1 MNSGLAAEATSS
13 GHLAFIPP
21 QDLVSYRQLFLANN
35 GGSINSPMSA
45 NAAQQVFIQSGLPTT
60 TLATVWNLCAVNG
73 GQTLSLGEFALGM
86 FLVKLAMV
94 GSPLPPSLPPDV
106 REQILMSI
114 TPAPYAASVASRST
128 SGSYRSSLSPYSPSI
143 NSSALLS
150 SQVAQPGNNVIMPQ
164 LTGSSMASSVG
175 SFQQQQQQQHQQ
187 SHQLHT
193 RGGAGSLRLLKRLR
207 DRARQVFAQSG
218 LSENILAHIWSLCD
232 THKIGKL
239 NSDEF
244 AVAMHIIYKKLNG
257 HDVPITL
264 PPELVPPSIRDL
276 NELSAYA
283 KSEAAK
289 VQPMRRI
296 SPSVS
301 LLGIHSESFNSKM
314 PRSLSG
320 SLAPPQLQSSNDSRR
335 QQLLGLVE
343 AKRKEI
349 SQLKEKIDSDT
360 RECTHIEM
368 SLQSLKE
375 QSVKSQESILNLD
388 QTKKALTTSL
398 VNRVGDTANALSN
411 TEISEFE
418 RLEREV
424 LSLIDEC
431 KQRQIEVSDIKIVA
445 LRGKHA
451 RRAVNAQAG
460 GRVPSGT
467 GDVANKAAAL
477 LAARM
482 AALGVTPK
490 SIPSATPP
498 PAVTPSLSS
507 SSSTA
512 SLVDEI
518 SAVDMERLARLQELN
533 MIQNRITIYAT
544 QIRSAINAQKA
555 STASAA
561 GGDWAPSVSDRV
573 RFEEGVGLTSTSAIS
588 LIGELSKIRGSL
600 VHTIVTPST
609 SSRPSVET
617 STSIYTANKPRLPGT
632 LAAAFSSTPVLRSQS
647 EGMASIIAKADAASL
662 AAKDRSAKRAA
673 DITARIAAVTARS
686 PITPHFLLMEGRRLL
701 REHIKDTVVSMSPH
715 LRSFQQPAASKT
727 SQVSI
732 APSDS
737 TPTTQPSFAPFGNP
751 FGNLSGP
758 PPALADAAPFS
769 DQLVAF
775 KHIDATVPTPAT
787 VFSSTNPF
795 GISAVATIPSS
806 AATSYNDITPLQ
818 PLVSVSSTRGENS
831 AVPVANSM
839 KSTDA
844 IESHLQNTNASV
856 DTQQTQARPASHMRS
871 AEIVPQPSSSDSILP
886 ATTLS
891 VFPSMTAFGFSSDS
905 ADYKPV
911 IGNPFHITPS
921 AQNND
926 ISAVD
931 TVDPAVP
938 TLVSPNISAVSA
950 SLPPPP
956 PPPPPPP
963 LVQTTP
969 SIPFKIRTS
978 EVHPSVTVDAVAP
991 PLSCGGTTS
1000 LLATA
1005 LASHRGRMHMTSD
1018 TEDEGDGESDWES
1031 GSNISASPK
1040 KRSLRSPTTPLAPP
1054 LAIGTL
1060 RPLTATMPPPQPA
1073 CTLSSE
1079 ADAPIYH
1086 DDVKIAPTLILPI
1099 VGGSAPPPP
1108 PPPPPTA
1115 ADGSVI
1121 FKRIPTHGST
1131 SQSDSGSAV
1140 EKRRPTPAEVG
1151 ARGIPIF
1158 ALTGGA
1164 INPGAL
1170 RSIANTSTLPKSAAK
1185 TSEVKMGSD
1194 AIVLNKATDTVSVS
1208 DKVVSTPVP
1217 EMPECAVFD
1226 ANRLHKNDDRALDEW
1241 EMVHNGRHGVPDKAH
1256 TDTAERSLEGIA
1268 AISNSN
1274 VFASTN
1280 GTREDDLSV
1289 CAGDVVV
1296 IENEADEWLYCSIAA
1311 DESAPR
1317 SLRTSGWVPK
1327 NFVDMTLPGIGA
1339 TDSAASMDISDTIH
1353 PIGRARVMFDFNAQ
1367 NSDEVSITVGS
1378 IVEILSKQTPEWWRV
1393 RSNTEQVGLAPCN
1406 YLEEIFNTE
1415 DDISDDHSRWNGTHD
1430 DGDDGHNGGGNHHAE
1445 SAFPSHGSSLFSTGQ
1460 SAPGDGT
1467 DTASLGSYG
1476 AQNGVLGQFGYT
1488 IDASSSTDS
1497 GDDLEHSTPVY
1508 DNNSPLTTASRSMA
1522 VSTDLLSHP
1531 PSTIEDRKRSDAI
1544 YEIIH
1549 TERNY
1554 VRDLQVVV
1562 EVFMVPMEDIVDARL
1577 VFANIRQVLNVNQQ
1591 ILADFERYASGESV
1605 ESIGEIFLKYLDDL
1619 ECYKGYCS
1627 NLSNASEL
1635 LQRLRSEKSD
1645 LNSFLK
1651 SAQHNP
1657 RCKKLDL
1664 SSFLL
1669 VPMQRIT
1676 RYSLLLRQMLHH
1688 TPKEHREHECTL
1700 IALQMSDELLEKL
1713 NAATKERQTQAK
1725 ISELARTVDLSIPE
1739 EASLEWGFMLDLTTH
1754 TRLLGRRLFLHEGT
1768 LAKNKSGRK
1777 LQLYLFNDMMLFIH
1791 AKSSSGY
1798 ALSLYRKPILL
1809 SDMIV
1814 REAVKTG
1821 AKDVGSIDKCCLQI
1835 VMEHEVITLRAM
1847 AVSDKRQWLNQIEAA
1862 VSAERSMKKR
1872 QLLGGSSDISTMGQP
1887 TIGTLEVK
1895 LHQAHGLGVIERG
1908 GRRLDVFAI
1917 VQVHH
1922 QATKSK
1928 RVHSSQPRWGQSL
1941 MFSVHTLD
1949 DVIKIALYGYNQ
1961 YSKDEYLGQAQIQ
1974 MDILE
1979 YYGGKATEVIT
1990 LDLRDASQGKIEVQL
2005 MYRLAR

>member
-1 MNSGLAAEATSS
+1 
-13 GHLAFIPP
+13 
-21 QDLVSYRQLFLANN
+21 
-35 GGSINSPMSA
+35 
-45 NAAQQVFIQSGLPTT
+45 
-60 TLATVWNLCAVNG
+60 
-73 GQTLSLGEFALGM
+73 
-86 FLVKLAMV
+86 
-94 GSPLPPSLPPDV
+94 
-106 REQILMSI
+106 
-114 TPAPYAASVASRST
+114 
-128 SGSYRSSLSPYSPSI
+128 
-143 NSSALLS
+143 
-150 SQVAQPGNNVIMPQ
+150 
-164 LTGSSMASSVG
+164 
-175 SFQQQQQQQHQQ
+175 
-187 SHQLHT
+187 
-193 RGGAGSLRLLKRLR
+193 
-207 DRARQVFAQSG
+207 
-218 LSENILAHIWSLCD
+218 
-232 THKIGKL
+232 
-239 NSDEF
+239 
-244 AVAMHIIYKKLNG
+244 
-257 HDVPITL
+257 
-264 PPELVPPSIRDL
+264 
-276 NELSAYA
+276 
-283 KSEAAK
+283 
-289 VQPMRRI
+289 
-296 SPSVS
+296 
-301 LLGIHSESFNSKM
+301 
-314 PRSLSG
+314 
-320 SLAPPQLQSSNDSRR
+320 
-335 QQLLGLVE
+335 
-343 AKRKEI
+343 
-349 SQLKEKIDSDT
+349 
-360 RECTHIEM
+360 
-368 SLQSLKE
+368 
-375 QSVKSQESILNLD
+375 
-388 QTKKALTTSL
+388 
-398 VNRVGDTANALSN
+398 
-411 TEISEFE
+411 
-418 RLEREV
+418 
-424 LSLIDEC
+424 
-431 KQRQIEVSDIKIVA
+431 
-445 LRGKHA
+445 
-451 RRAVNAQAG
+451 
-460 GRVPSGT
+460 
-467 GDVANKAAAL
+467 
-477 LAARM
+477 
-482 AALGVTPK
+482 
-490 SIPSATPP
+490 
-498 PAVTPSLSS
+498 
-507 SSSTA
+507 
-512 SLVDEI
+512 
-518 SAVDMERLARLQELN
+518 
-533 MIQNRITIYAT
+533 
-544 QIRSAINAQKA
+544 
-555 STASAA
+555 
-561 GGDWAPSVSDRV
+561 
-573 RFEEGVGLTSTSAIS
+573 
-588 LIGELSKIRGSL
+588 
-600 VHTIVTPST
+600 
-609 SSRPSVET
+609 
-617 STSIYTANKPRLPGT
+617 
-632 LAAAFSSTPVLRSQS
+632 
-647 EGMASIIAKADAASL
+647 
-662 AAKDRSAKRAA
+662 
-673 DITARIAAVTARS
+673 
-686 PITPHFLLMEGRRLL
+686 
-701 REHIKDTVVSMSPH
+701 
-715 LRSFQQPAASKT
+715 
-727 SQVSI
+727 
-732 APSDS
+732 
-737 TPTTQPSFAPFGNP
+737 
-751 FGNLSGP
+751 
-758 PPALADAAPFS
+758 
-769 DQLVAF
+769 
-775 KHIDATVPTPAT
+775 
-787 VFSSTNPF
+787 
-795 GISAVATIPSS
+795 
-806 AATSYNDITPLQ
+806 
-818 PLVSVSSTRGENS
+818 
-831 AVPVANSM
+831 
-839 KSTDA
+839 
-844 IESHLQNTNASV
+844 
-856 DTQQTQARPASHMRS
+856 
-871 AEIVPQPSSSDSILP
+871 
-886 ATTLS
+886 
-891 VFPSMTAFGFSSDS
+891 
-905 ADYKPV
+905 
-911 IGNPFHITPS
+911 
-921 AQNND
+921 
-926 ISAVD
+926 
-931 TVDPAVP
+931 
-938 TLVSPNISAVSA
+938 
-950 SLPPPP
+950 
-956 PPPPPPP
+956 
-963 LVQTTP
+963 
-969 SIPFKIRTS
+969 
-978 EVHPSVTVDAVAP
+978 
-991 PLSCGGTTS
+991 
-1000 LLATA
+1000 
-1005 LASHRGRMHMTSD
+1005 
-1018 TEDEGDGESDWES
+1018 
-1031 GSNISASPK
+1031 
-1040 KRSLRSPTTPLAPP
+1040 
-1054 LAIGTL
+1054 
-1060 RPLTATMPPPQPA
+1060 MPPPQPT

-1086 DDVKIAPTLILPI
+1086 DDVKIAPTLTLPI
-1099 VGGSAPPPP
+1099 IGGSAPPPP

-1158 ALTGGA
+1158 ALTGGV

-1185 TSEVKMGSD
+1185 TSEAKMGSD

-1208 DKVVSTPVP
+1208 DRVVSTPVP

-1241 EMVHNGRHGVPDKAH
+1241 EMVHNGKHGVPDKAH
-1256 TDTAERSLEGIA
+1256 TGTAERSLEGIA

-1280 GTREDDLSV
+1280 ALDTELDAQLVDSDLPSVEALSKRRATLLFDYTGTREDDLSV
-1289 CAGDVVV
+1289 CA
-1296 IENEADEWLYCSIAA
+1296 
-1311 DESAPR
+1311 
-1317 SLRTSGWVPK
+1317 
-1327 NFVDMTLPGIGA
+1327 DMTLPGIGA
-1339 TDSAASMDISDTIH
+1339 TDSAASMGISDTIH

-1430 DGDDGHNGGGNHHAE
+1430 DGDDGHNGGG
-1445 SAFPSHGSSLFSTGQ
+1445 Q

-1508 DNNSPLTTASRSMA
+1508 DNNSPLTTASHSMA

-1739 EASLEWGFMLDLTTH
+1739 EGFKLDLTTH

>member
-35 GGSINSPMSA
+35 GGSINNPMSA

-114 TPAPYAASVASRST
+114 APAPYAASVASRST

-143 NSSALLS
+143 NSSAVLS
-150 SQVAQPGNNVIMPQ
+150 SQVAQPGNSAIMPQ
-164 LTGSSMASSVG
+164 LTGSSMSSSVG

-187 SHQLHT
+187 SHQITHQR
-193 RGGAGSLRLLKRLR
+193 RGWLITPAEKAQYDVTFKTWDSSNSGFIDG

-320 SLAPPQLQSSNDSRR
+320 SLAPPQPHSSNDSRR

-388 QTKKALTTSL
+388 QAKKALTTSL

-451 RRAVNAQAG
+451 RRAVSAQAG

-555 STASAA
+555 STASVA

-600 VHTIVTPST
+600 VHTIVTPSI

-617 STSIYTANKPRLPGT
+617 STSIYTTNKPRLPGT

-647 EGMASIIAKADAASL
+647 EGMASIIAKADAASS

-686 PITPHFLLMEGRRLL
+686 PITPQFSVDGRSSASTRAYQGYGSFN
-701 REHIKDTVVSMSPH
+701 VSTSSILSTSSLPEIDP
-715 LRSFQQPAASKT
+715 RSASTLPTPAATTMKPKRPAPPPPSSFSTRRFPSEVDPTEISEPAASKT

-775 KHIDATVPTPAT
+775 KHMDATVPTPAT
-787 VFSSTNPF
+787 GFSSTNPF

-806 AATSYNDITPLQ
+806 AATSYNDIAPLQ
-818 PLVSVSSTRGENS
+818 PLVSVSSTCDENS

-839 KSTDA
+839 KSTDV

-856 DTQQTQARPASHMRS
+856 DIQQTQARPASHMRS
-871 AEIVPQPSSSDSILP
+871 AEIVPQLPSSDSILP

-891 VFPSMTAFGFSSDS
+891 VFPSMTAFGSSSDS

-926 ISAVD
+926 VSAVD
-931 TVDPAVP
+931 TVDPATP

-978 EVHPSVTVDAVAP
+978 EVHPSVTVETVAP
-991 PLSCGGTTS
+991 PLSSGG
-1000 LLATA
+1000 
-1005 LASHRGRMHMTSD
+1005 H
-1018 TEDEGDGESDWES
+1018 
-1031 GSNISASPK
+1031 NISFSD
-1040 KRSLRSPTTPLAPP
+1040 
-1054 LAIGTL
+1054 
-1060 RPLTATMPPPQPA
+1060 
-1073 CTLSSE
+1073 CTG
-1079 ADAPIYH
+1079 
-1086 DDVKIAPTLILPI
+1086 K
-1099 VGGSAPPPP
+1099 
-1108 PPPPPTA
+1108 
-1115 ADGSVI
+1115 
-1121 FKRIPTHGST
+1121 
-1131 SQSDSGSAV
+1131 
-1140 EKRRPTPAEVG
+1140 
-1151 ARGIPIF
+1151 
-1158 ALTGGA
+1158 
-1164 INPGAL
+1164 
-1170 RSIANTSTLPKSAAK
+1170 
-1185 TSEVKMGSD
+1185 
-1194 AIVLNKATDTVSVS
+1194 
-1208 DKVVSTPVP
+1208 
-1217 EMPECAVFD
+1217 
-1226 ANRLHKNDDRALDEW
+1226 
-1241 EMVHNGRHGVPDKAH
+1241 
-1256 TDTAERSLEGIA
+1256 
-1268 AISNSN
+1268 
-1274 VFASTN
+1274 
-1280 GTREDDLSV
+1280 
-1289 CAGDVVV
+1289 
-1296 IENEADEWLYCSIAA
+1296 
-1311 DESAPR
+1311 
-1317 SLRTSGWVPK
+1317 
-1327 NFVDMTLPGIGA
+1327 
-1339 TDSAASMDISDTIH
+1339 
-1353 PIGRARVMFDFNAQ
+1353 
-1367 NSDEVSITVGS
+1367 
-1378 IVEILSKQTPEWWRV
+1378 
-1393 RSNTEQVGLAPCN
+1393 
-1406 YLEEIFNTE
+1406 
-1415 DDISDDHSRWNGTHD
+1415 
-1430 DGDDGHNGGGNHHAE
+1430 
-1445 SAFPSHGSSLFSTGQ
+1445 PSW
-1460 SAPGDGT
+1460 
-1467 DTASLGSYG
+1467 SY
-1476 AQNGVLGQFGYT
+1476 AY
-1488 IDASSSTDS
+1488 
-1497 GDDLEHSTPVY
+1497 
-1508 DNNSPLTTASRSMA
+1508 
-1522 VSTDLLSHP
+1522 
-1531 PSTIEDRKRSDAI
+1531 
-1544 YEIIH
+1544 
-1549 TERNY
+1549 
-1554 VRDLQVVV
+1554 
-1562 EVFMVPMEDIVDARL
+1562 
-1577 VFANIRQVLNVNQQ
+1577 
-1591 ILADFERYASGESV
+1591 
-1605 ESIGEIFLKYLDDL
+1605 
-1619 ECYKGYCS
+1619 
-1627 NLSNASEL
+1627 
-1635 LQRLRSEKSD
+1635 
-1645 LNSFLK
+1645 
-1651 SAQHNP
+1651 
-1657 RCKKLDL
+1657 
-1664 SSFLL
+1664 
-1669 VPMQRIT
+1669 
-1676 RYSLLLRQMLHH
+1676 
-1688 TPKEHREHECTL
+1688 
-1700 IALQMSDELLEKL
+1700 
-1713 NAATKERQTQAK
+1713 
-1725 ISELARTVDLSIPE
+1725 
-1739 EASLEWGFMLDLTTH
+1739 
-1754 TRLLGRRLFLHEGT
+1754 
-1768 LAKNKSGRK
+1768 
-1777 LQLYLFNDMMLFIH
+1777 
-1791 AKSSSGY
+1791 
-1798 ALSLYRKPILL
+1798 
-1809 SDMIV
+1809 
-1814 REAVKTG
+1814 
-1821 AKDVGSIDKCCLQI
+1821 
-1835 VMEHEVITLRAM
+1835 
-1847 AVSDKRQWLNQIEAA
+1847 DKR
-1862 VSAERSMKKR
+1862 
-1872 QLLGGSSDISTMGQP
+1872 
-1887 TIGTLEVK
+1887 
-1895 LHQAHGLGVIERG
+1895 H
-1908 GRRLDVFAI
+1908 RR
-1917 VQVHH
+1917 
-1922 QATKSK
+1922 
-1928 RVHSSQPRWGQSL
+1928 RRRWR
-1941 MFSVHTLD
+1941 
-1949 DVIKIALYGYNQ
+1949 K
-1961 YSKDEYLGQAQIQ
+1961 
-1974 MDILE
+1974 
-1979 YYGGKATEVIT
+1979 
-1990 LDLRDASQGKIEVQL
+1990 
-2005 MYRLAR
+2005 